1 MRTTCGHPRRQ
12 PRAGTRNAPVDP
24 APPVR
29 RGARPGARVER
40 RIVWRMRRTSG
51 TCPLREGR
59 SRTGI
64 RDVTILF
71 DTVATLKAC
80 HLRLG
85 YGARPCCNA
94 RAARGGLSTHG
105 HHTSSH
111 VPVRTGG
118 RANPPSDF
126 L

>member
-40 RIVWRMRRTSG
+40 PYRMENATYLG
-51 TCPLREGR
+51 YLPVAEGR

-71 DTVATLKAC
+71 DTVATLKVPPTTWVRRSALLQC
-80 HLRLG
+80 SRG
-85 YGARPCCNA
+85 PRRSIDA
-94 RAARGGLSTHG
+94 RAPHIVSCAGANGG
-105 HHTSSH
+105 
-111 VPVRTGG
+111 TGES
-118 RANPPSDF
+118 A